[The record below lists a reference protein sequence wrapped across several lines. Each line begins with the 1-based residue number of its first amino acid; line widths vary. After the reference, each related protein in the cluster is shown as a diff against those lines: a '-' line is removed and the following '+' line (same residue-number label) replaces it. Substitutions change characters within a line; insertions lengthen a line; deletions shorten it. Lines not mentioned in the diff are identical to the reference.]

1 MRPRASK
8 TPAAKNS
15 ALGFARTRNAHQRE
29 LAEDYVELID
39 ELIRETGEARTVD
52 ISRRLGVSHVTV
64 TKALVRLQEAGLV
77 TSRPYRSNFLTDA
90 GRAMAA
96 ACHERHELVRR
107 FLIAVGVPEPAAAI
121 DAEGIEHHVSA
132 ATLAAMRRFLG
143 EAGDER
149 D

>member
-1 MRPRASK
+1 MPQRSSRPSAH
-8 TPAAKNS
+8 S
-15 ALGFARTRNAHQRE
+15 ALGFERARSAHQSE

-77 TSRPYRSNFLTDA
+77 TSRPYRSNFLTDS
-90 GRAMAA
+90 GRAMAS
-96 ACHERHELVRR
+96 ACRERHALVRR
-107 FLIAVGVPEPAAAI
+107 FLIAVGVPESAAAI

-132 ATLAAMRRFLG
+132 ATLEAMRRFLG
-143 EAGDER
+143 EHAAE
-149 D
+149 